1 MSARNWTIRG
11 LAGAA
16 LLACAVGR
24 APAQSPAAAPVTTAA
39 PAATKSVAVVDGE
52 AITMADLDNALRM
65 VGPTA
70 VPLTEQQ
77 KAQMR
82 DDALEMLIEDTLMH
96 QFLRKYAP
104 PATPELINKELGEM
118 AELLKKQN
126 KTLQDLYKDSGL
138 SEAQWRVN
146 IGYRMQWMSYCKAQV
161 TDAVVKKYYDDNK
174 DFFDNVQVRASHILV
189 RVDPKATPQ
198 DVAAAKAKLTALRQ
212 QLVENK
218 VDFAAAAKQYSE
230 CTSAPAGGDIGYF
243 PRKGRVLEPFAAT
256 AFAMQP
262 GQVSD
267 VVQTEYGLH
276 LIKVTDRKAGVPSD
290 FEKIKEDVR
299 MFYVSELQQNII
311 SHMRKNAKIEKN
323 L

>member
-1 MSARNWTIRG
+1 MSARKWTIRA

-16 LLACAVGR
+16 LLACVAGQ
-24 APAQSPAAAPVTTAA
+24 APAQPPAAVPVSTTTA
-39 PAATKSVAVVDGE
+39 PANKPAAVVDGE
-52 AITMADLDNALRM
+52 AITRADLENALKM

-77 KAQMR
+77 KVQMR
-82 DDALEMLIEDTLMH
+82 EDALEMLIEDTLMH

-104 PATPELINKELGEM
+104 PATPDQINKELGEM

-126 KTLQDLYKDSGL
+126 KTLADLYKDSGM

-146 IGYRMQWMSYCKAQV
+146 VGFRMQWTSYCKAQV

-212 QLVENK
+212 QLAEK
-218 VDFAAAAKQYSE
+218 KIDFAAAAKQYSE
-230 CTSAPAGGDIGYF
+230 CTSAPNGGDIGFF

-276 LIKVTDRKAGVPSD
+276 LIMVTDRKAGVPSD

-299 MFYVSELQQNII
+299 MFYVSEMQQNII
-311 SHMRKNAKIEKN
+311 NQMRKNAKIEKS

>member
-1 MSARNWTIRG
+1 MIARKWTIRG

-16 LLACAVGR
+16 LLAFAAGQ
-24 APAQSPAAAPVTTAA
+24 APAQPPAAAPVTTAAPAAPAA
-39 PAATKSVAVVDGE
+39 PAATKSVAVVDGD
-52 AITMADLDNALRM
+52 AITTADLENALRM

-77 KAQMR
+77 KVQMR
-82 DDALEMLIEDTLMH
+82 DDALEMLIEDALIH

-104 PATPELINKELGEM
+104 PATPEMINKELGEM

-146 IGYRMQWMSYCKAQV
+146 IGYRIQWMAYCKAQV

-189 RVDPKATPQ
+189 RVDAKATPQ
-198 DVAAAKAKLTALRQ
+198 DIAAAKAKLTALRQ
-212 QLVENK
+212 QLAENK
-218 VDFAAAAKQYSE
+218 IDFAAAAKQYSE
-230 CTSAPAGGDIGYF
+230 CTSAPNGGDIGYF

-267 VVQTEYGLH
+267 AVQTEYGLH
-276 LIKVTDRKAGVPSD
+276 LIKVTDRKAGTPS
-290 FEKIKEDVR
+290 
-299 MFYVSELQQNII
+299 
-311 SHMRKNAKIEKN
+311 
-323 L
+323 